1 MVRLRCHHGHQD
13 QLEGMSWPRDSPAK
27 SRQRQCWLPQQQQQP
42 PTTTY
47 SRPLAQGVSTTRR
60 PHSPLALSRRRRPR
74 KSCGEFHPHT
84 LAQPTQRSHRDHLPN
99 LKSPYC
105 HPLGVISPPP
115 APLPPGSS
123 AARSVQHSLQH
134 RSRSLEGGCQGM
146 NQVLRGRKKDRKST
160 ALCSHAAQV
169 KRQVGRGNSRHYP
182 PTSQDSLHL
191 RVHHTHHFKSKPRGS
206 TIRPVAKVIL

>member
-1 MVRLRCHHGHQD
+1 MKKLNTFCKKYTVYHPCLQQAQISRRPRPRPRSCASRHTDLSSQEAWLVVRLRCHHGHQD

-84 LAQPTQRSHRDHLPN
+84 FAQPTQRSHRDHLSS
-99 LKSPYC
+99 LKSPSC
-105 HPLGVISPPP
+105 HPSGVNSPPP
-115 APLPPGSS
+115 APYHQAAPPREACSIGCSS
-123 AARSVQHSLQH
+123 GGAAWR
-134 RSRSLEGGCQGM
+134 GG
-146 NQVLRGRKKDRKST
+146 VRG
-160 ALCSHAAQV
+160 
-169 KRQVGRGNSRHYP
+169 
-182 PTSQDSLHL
+182 
-191 RVHHTHHFKSKPRGS
+191 
-206 TIRPVAKVIL
+206 